1 MQGRNGEI
9 QIKKLTTQNR
19 HSGLGKMQKHAQ
31 MTCKGCNQRFFL
43 IFFIFFQFDFLK
55 SQKSDYLYSM
65 RKTIFFSPI
74 FLFLCGGIF
83 ISCHFLAD
91 ISTEERVKILFPDW
105 PPVEMDGGG
114 DMNTG
119 GGNGSTGVS
128 KGDTEEDNGRYNMDS
143 GASRGDTRAG
153 PVDTEACTVVTRM
166 NSIDTEEGNENTWR
180 GTENTEVTPPTLLD
194 TSDATRSVAENTT
207 GTPPKIT
214 TISPATPTS
223 PPLSRWKIIVSTIQ
237 DSKTFYTTDSCL
249 EWTFQKNQ
257 PASVTIQPITLLED
271 GRESEYFYPAGFVYP
286 AAWSESSLESTKD
299 SSTSD
304 TTDATSSPENQ
315 TTVAQNFSAQTAT
328 SQNAS
333 ANTSPAVEI
342 ENGQVQATW
351 EQGFLSE
358 ILRRA
363 ISSKN
368 ETGVSDSRLAD
379 FLSSFN
385 WQKAQKTIREKLENS
400 LENETEACFNPW
412 QIDSSHLL
420 DNLCYGN
427 FKISYLNVTECQTYL
442 LSELFD
448 DDFLPISPF
457 IPENQVLY
465 EKGKIKIK
473 KNTAVLIGDGHKNAF
488 VFYCKSAKNISRDII
503 YMPIYRERL

>member
-1 MQGRNGEI
+1 
-9 QIKKLTTQNR
+9 
-19 HSGLGKMQKHAQ
+19 
-31 MTCKGCNQRFFL
+31 
-43 IFFIFFQFDFLK
+43 
-55 SQKSDYLYSM
+55 M

-91 ISTEERVKILFPDW
+91 ISTEEKVKILFPVW
-105 PPVEMDGGG
+105 PSVEMDGGRSG
-114 DMNTG
+114 DV
-119 GGNGSTGVS
+119 GSV
-128 KGDTEEDNGRYNMDS
+128 D
-143 GASRGDTRAG
+143 GDTRAG
-153 PVDTEACTVVTRM
+153 AVDTGVSSEDTRVD
-166 NSIDTEEGNENTWR
+166 NGDTEGASFTASGDTEDTENTRVSNCDTEEGT
-180 GTENTEVTPPTLLD
+180 D
-194 TSDATRSVAENTT
+194 TATNRDATRSIAENTA
-207 GTPPKIT
+207 GTPPGL
-214 TISPATPTS
+214 ISSPTY
-223 PPLSRWKIIVSTIQ
+223 PPLSRWKIIVSTVQ
-237 DSKTFYTTDSCL
+237 DSQTFYTTDSYL

-271 GRESEYFYPAGFVYP
+271 GSESEYFYPAGFVYP
-286 AAWSESSLESTKD
+286 
-299 SSTSD
+299 SD
-304 TTDATSSPENQ
+304 TP
-315 TTVAQNFSAQTAT
+315 TAI
-328 SQNAS
+328 
-333 ANTSPAVEI
+333 EI

-351 EQGFLSE
+351 DQGFLSE

-385 WQKAQKTIREKLENS
+385 WQKAKKTINEKIEKS

-412 QIDSSHLL
+412 QIDSSRLL

-427 FKISYLNVTECQTYL
+427 FKISYLNVTDCQTYL

-448 DDFLPISPF
+448 DDFLPLSPF
-457 IPENQVLY
+457 IPENQLLY

-488 VFYCKSAKNISRDII
+488 IFYCKSAKNISRDFI